1 MDINKLPYLSLHFF
15 YFQFSPV
22 VRRLFLGLIL
32 AVTLFCG
39 LLVGALHAPEYW
51 SLEVREVAE
60 TGTAPV
66 IVDEIRHHYRSF
78 ELTFPAYFQQV
89 SYTAGPVTPGALP
102 LVLFWLGQIAGWAF
116 LLAAATEIR
125 SRWAYP
131 FYFLFV
137 LFLHFSDVARGL
149 YDGPGYQVL
158 SFAIAIGVLGLA
170 YAFQSFM
177 IRLKF
182 AGRVLAFASILL
194 LLFGAVWLKGGWV
207 EGHRM
212 AATSFSYLAVLGFA
226 FLFFIGKEPTSL
238 IVFAGTNRKH
248 PGGRLDYRI
257 ILTALGLLMLVE
269 FLALI
274 QYLNISWAPEM
285 DLLIRPAHLI
295 ALSAVF
301 MPFLSQNQYHIVR
314 RQITTNQSY
323 TFLLAGFALVAMSF
337 FFLVFSQGDEV
348 FVAAVERL
356 SIVFFFSIG
365 LVHILFLLANHLDL
379 LKNRVNLYYLMAQGR
394 RVPYAAIWFAGILAA
409 IFAEG
414 SESWKTPRLMLY
426 SQALQYADQ
435 ALLAGE
441 REEAIEKYENASFF
455 APGNAK
461 SHYNQASLIVAN
473 PRQLREALRYYEQAT
488 RYRNFPWARLNAAS
502 LLAYDGEPLAAQD
515 MLIKGLQE
523 GPVNPYLANNLGIYY
538 LAADMPDS
546 AIVRFKQALKAD
558 IGLSSVYGN
567 LAQLYHRYERPE
579 EALAFFKAGV
589 DLRKPSAAALCNALY
604 YQLLTEQEVL
614 PGSRDL
620 SAHEDYFVRY
630 NVQLD
635 ALKAGRVVAASA
647 GARALIA
654 EDPTPGTL
662 LLNAYTMFL
671 QDSVE
676 NARSRMKYVAE
687 TFPSLAAQA
696 HRLTGLAYYQRD
708 VPEMARYYFQQAAAA
723 GDPFAGLMAA
733 QTALDMGLADSA
745 FEQLSL
751 LRVRHDTLWSAVS
764 KEMGM
769 LYSAYGQEVIAQTEW
784 DMNSLSLEERI
795 RVALYADTLNSG
807 NTALNHFLAVLEDDS
822 TRIEPYLEMGRIFN
836 RMQDARAIENLR
848 YGLSKHP
855 ENISLQ
861 LELARALILHDQ
873 ADSAQVLIDAV
884 RNDSTHALEAGT
896 INAELA
902 LAQGDTTA
910 AIEQLET
917 IFEADPFRQG
927 IILRLAGLHRTQEA
941 WDKGNQL
948 ITTAVN
954 FNDQNPEIWY
964 YYAVFSQAWNLSADA
979 GYGAA
984 RAIELSANP
993 RRKQAIAAEFAE
1005 EIRAVAAGNA
1015 F

>member
-15 YFQFSPV
+15 YFPFSPV
-22 VRRLFLGLIL
+22 IKRLFLGLII
-32 AVTLFCG
+32 AVALFSG
-39 LLVGALHAPEYW
+39 LFVWALHAPEFW

-60 TGTAPV
+60 TSSAPV
-66 IVDEIRHHYRSF
+66 VVDVIRHHYRSF
-78 ELTFPAYFQQV
+78 DLTFPAYFQQV
-89 SYTAGPVTPGALP
+89 SYTAGPITPGPLP
-102 LVLFWLGQIAGWAF
+102 LILFWLGQIAGWSF

-137 LFLHFSDVARGL
+137 LFLHFSDVARSI

-158 SFAIAIGVLGLA
+158 SFAIAIGVLALA

-212 AATSFSYLAVLGFA
+212 SATSFSYLALLGLA
-226 FLFFIGKEPTSL
+226 FLFFIGKEPTNL

-257 ILTALGLLMLVE
+257 ILTALCLLMLVE

-274 QYLNISWAPEM
+274 QYLNIAWAPEM

-295 ALSAVF
+295 ALSAVL

-323 TFLLAGFALVAMSF
+323 TFLMTGFALIAMSF

-356 SIVFFFSIG
+356 AIVFFFSMG
-365 LVHILFLLANHLDL
+365 LIHIFFLLANYLDL
-379 LKNRVNLYYLMAQGR
+379 LKNRINLYYLMAQGTR
-394 RVPYAAIWFAGILAA
+394 LPYAAIWFAGILAA

-414 SESWKTPRLMLY
+414 SESWKTPRLLIY
-426 SQALQYADQ
+426 SQTLQYADQ

-461 SHYNQASLIVAN
+461 AHYNHASLIVAN
-473 PRQLREALRYYEQAT
+473 PRQLREALRYYEQST

-502 LLAYDGEPLAAQD
+502 LLAYDGEPLAARK
-515 MLIKGLQE
+515 MLVKGLQE
-523 GPVNPYLANNLGIYY
+523 GLVNPYLANNLGSYY
-538 LAADMPDS
+538 LEAGMADS

-558 IGLSSVYGN
+558 ISLSSVYGN

-589 DLRKPSAAALCNALY
+589 DLRKPSASAFCNALY
-604 YQLLTEQEVL
+604 YQLLTGQEVL
-614 PGSRDL
+614 PKSRDL
-620 SAHEDYFVRY
+620 SRHDDYFVRY
-630 NVQLD
+630 NAQLD
-635 ALKAGRVVAASA
+635 ALKGGRVKEAAVEIK
-647 GARALIA
+647 ALIA
-654 EDPTPGTL
+654 QDPTIGTL
-662 LLNAYTMFL
+662 LLDAYTMFL

-687 TFPSLAAQA
+687 TFPGQAAQA
-696 HRLTGLAYYQRD
+696 HRLTGLDYYQRD
-708 VPEMARYYFQQAAAA
+708 VPEMARYYFRQAAAV

-733 QTALDMGLADSA
+733 QMALDMGLADSA

-751 LRVRHDTLWSAVS
+751 LRVQHIGLWSAVS

-795 RVALYADTLNSG
+795 RVALYADTIQAG
-807 NTALNHFLAVLEDDS
+807 NTALNHFLAVLEEDS
-822 TRIEPYLEMGRIFN
+822 TRIAPYLEMGRIFN
-836 RMQDARAIENLR
+836 RMKDARAIENLR

-855 ENISLQ
+855 ENILLQ

-884 RNDSTHALEAGT
+884 RNDSAHALEAGAV
-896 INAELA
+896 NAELA

-917 IFEADPFRQG
+917 IFEADPFRQAV
-927 IILRLAGLHRTQEA
+927 ILRLAGLYRAQEA
-941 WDKGNQL
+941 WDKGNLL
-948 ITTAVN
+948 ITTALKL
-954 FNDQNPEIWY
+954 NDQNAEIWY
-964 YYAVFSQAWNLSADA
+964 YYAVFSQAWNLGEDA
-979 GYGAA
+979 GYGALK
-984 RAIELSANP
+984 AIELSASP
-993 RRKQAIAAEFAE
+993 RRKQAIAAEFAA
-1005 EIRAVAAGNA
+1005 EIRLVAAS
-1015 F
+1015 